1 MSPIANTSNPY
12 NHTINPTGISSI
24 TNGFDPA
31 GISFGPA
38 GNNFDPTRFSSDTA
52 VVPSEPTIISSSSHN
67 GVFPNPKKVSSS
79 TVVPSGSAGLPSN
92 KVASSSGSSGKTGN
106 PKVESEIHNLSKGKL
121 PEKLVHTQNT
131 VKIQA
136 NNNLLL
142 KQSCSKDSTNKVF
155 ATRRPNKLR
164 KIQPKPPQGIIKL
177 VNNSERFITKVT
189 APQAMKVSEQQTTK
203 ITEQPSMKV
212 SEQQTTKITEQPS
225 MKVTE
230 QQVKERQHQKSETS
244 VQESDNN
251 ENSNMRL
258 PTIQELG
265 VFDDGPPLYR
275 PIATYPISMKVRQ
288 ELFENMQLSQIRD
301 VPLHY
306 ATNKT
311 SESQSTVWTKIP
323 RPTSPPLPS
332 KTSISTT
339 SPSTSSSSQTSISTT
354 SPSTS
359 SSSQITSLSQ
369 VGTASPLPESS
380 FSKLN
385 VTSTESSGKMFTSS
399 STSMKQKTTEPLQR
413 GTITLPPLVL
423 TGSYPDYSKPSKVSS
438 ELTFSIS
445 DQVIHPLQPGLNAS
459 WNRSIFPS
467 MQTPNE
473 PINLNDDYVT
483 SVKPNECVNESDV
496 TLCTDK
502 NANVEIVHDLS
513 QESTSTE
520 KLATEKLRGSSS
532 ESARKSSSKKLNKK
546 VPSSVSKSKTT
557 FLTMS
562 TSESES
568 DSDHL
573 PTQMTVE
580 AVEEVK
586 EVEED
591 NDELRDDIP
600 EEVTSIRNSK
610 KRYREHKNEFS
621 TAIASSCGI
630 KRAKKEKSEKE
641 KREEK
646 DEEEVVAPRRAR
658 PINDRRYQ
666 KPKKRITRN
675 AARNAAREAALMA
688 LNPLPKPKNIWVRR
702 GVPKNKINYKNH

>member
-311 SESQSTVWTKIP
+311 SESQST
-323 RPTSPPLPS
+323 
-332 KTSISTT
+332 
-339 SPSTSSSSQTSISTT
+339 
-354 SPSTS
+354 
-359 SSSQITSLSQ
+359 ITSLSQ